1 MRGVDPLHNRIAAA
15 LSFAGEPGGCAVTSP
30 TGGRAIH
37 TSAASGASPPHGHD
51 PAWTGWLPVS
61 TGRRTPAGAPCRVL
75 LSYDGSR
82 KCAWRSRL
90 PWDNL
95 SRGGGERRK
104 ASALYGRWLF
114 LFPQRT
120 TGIRIA
126 DCFTVTKGVRY
137 GRSNLP
143 RRIYIPSRKNHI
155 HCHACLQRRGR
166 AYA

>member
-1 MRGVDPLHNRIAAA
+1 MRG
-15 LSFAGEPGGCAVTSP
+15 AGRRVRRDFSNTEDERSTSTPQVGTCHP
-30 TGGRAIH
+30 TATIRE
-37 TSAASGASPPHGHD
+37 
-51 PAWTGWLPVS
+51 WTGWPPVPP
-61 TGRRTPAGAPCRVL
+61 GRRTPAGASRRVL
-75 LSYDGSR
+75 LSYDGPR

-120 TGIRIA
+120 TEIRIA